1 MMNRV
6 RDWLAPVRGRP
17 AAPPTIRADFMRG
30 NRGVV
35 FGGWRPALRDAA
47 DDVGASWDLAAAR
60 TIDLIQNSGWMAGAL
75 DQAVASTVG
84 TGLRLKAMP
93 ENDVF
98 GMSNADAEQ
107 WAQRVEQRFGLW
119 AERPYECDIEGRRSF
134 ALMQAGAFRSWFATG
149 EIWAELPW
157 RERPGGR
164 YGTKVRLV
172 PAHRVSRRTDSLRRV
187 VQGVRMNGD
196 GMPVSYLVSRKDPVT
211 GLTQET
217 DVQARDGLG
226 RIRVI
231 HVFDGLP
238 GQVRGISPL
247 TPALQ
252 VARQFDQLS
261 DATLTAAILQT
272 VFAASI
278 TSDEPTEEVLAGLL
292 TPQEQARLSAGGIS
306 PWDAYIQAQAG
317 WYDNATINLGVNGRI
332 AHLFPGQKLE
342 LHRAQHPHSD
352 YRDFAA
358 HLLRELARCMGM
370 TYESATADYTNATY
384 SSVRMATGEIFQIT
398 LYRRAHIVAPFCN
411 AVYEAWLEE
420 EIARGGIPFPG
431 GLEGFVAH
439 RAAASRA
446 IWRGAPKPQA
456 DDLKTAKAHEIWCR
470 LGVMTDAS
478 IAEDLGYDIE
488 DVYAQRAREKALRQT
503 YGLPDAQ
510 HQGITTMAGS
520 DQGGQ
525 DVDGG
530 AEEDEASSEARDDR

>member
-1 MMNRV
+1 MGMMETLRAWIGPA
-6 RDWLAPVRGRP
+6 RRGSV
-17 AAPPTIRADFMRG
+17 APPSVQSDFMRG

-35 FGGWRPALRDAA
+35 FGGWRPALREAS

-60 TIDLIQNSGWMAGAL
+60 TIDLIQNSGWMAGAI
-75 DQAVASTVG
+75 DQAVANTVG

-93 ENDVF
+93 ENDLF
-98 GMSNADAEQ
+98 GMSNRQAES
-107 WAQRVEQRFGLW
+107 WAQAVEQRWSLW
-119 AERPYECDIEGRRSF
+119 SEKPYECDIEGRRSF
-134 ALMQAGAFRSWFATG
+134 GLLQAAAFRSWFATG

-172 PAHRVSRRTDSLRRV
+172 PSHRILRRNDNLRGM
-187 VQGVRMNGD
+187 VQGVRMDPD
-196 GMPVSYLVSRKDPVT
+196 GCPVSYLATRKDLLN
-211 GLTQET
+211 GYTQEYE
-217 DVQARDGLG
+217 VAARDALG
-226 RIRVI
+226 RARVI
-231 HVFDGLP
+231 HVFDGMP

-292 TPQEQARLSAGGIS
+292 TPQEQARLSASGIS
-306 PWDAYIQAQAG
+306 PWDAYIQAQSG
-317 WYDNATINLGVNGRI
+317 WYDNATINLGINGRI

-358 HLLRELARCMGM
+358 HLLRELARCMGL

-384 SSVRMATGEIFQIT
+384 SSVRMASGEIFQIT
-398 LYRRAHIVAPFCN
+398 VYRRAHILGPFCT

-431 GLEGFVAH
+431 GLYGFLAN

-456 DDLKTAKAHEIWCR
+456 DDLKMAKAHEIWCR
-470 LGVMTDAS
+470 LGVMTDAA
-478 IAEDLGYDIE
+478 IAEDLGHDIE
-488 DVYAQRAREKALRQT
+488 DVYAQRAREKALRAT
-503 YGLPDAQ
+503 YGLPDHQ
-510 HQGITTMAGS
+510 YQGITTLSG
-520 DQGGQ
+520 
-525 DVDGG
+525 
-530 AEEDEASSEARDDR
+530 DEAEDSAAQDPSEDSSQP